1 MRPGGNA
8 SVHVGHLNPANGPI
22 LTVRCPARDT
32 LPGRTA
38 HTDGDR
44 HLVRSNPDPVP
55 DNGNHSMPAK
65 TPAQAPAVDRC
76 GCRSPTYRPLLCAD
90 SDR

>member
-44 HLVRSNPDPVP
+44 HLVRS
-55 DNGNHSMPAK
+55 
-65 TPAQAPAVDRC
+65 
-76 GCRSPTYRPLLCAD
+76 
-90 SDR
+90 